1 MTSRIHILPDRLVS
15 QIAAG
20 EVVERPASVIKELV
34 ENSLDAGCSHLRV
47 ELVGGGKRFMR
58 VSDDGHGMG
67 GDDALL
73 AFDQHATS
81 KIASFEDLQQ
91 VGSFGFR
98 GEALASIA
106 AVARVELI
114 TAMESGAGH
123 RVAIAGGRIRASEPA
138 ARARG
143 TTVDV
148 ASLFFNVPARR
159 QFLKSP
165 RTELRRC
172 LEVVQGYALAQPD
185 VHFSVQHEGRSVLE
199 LAAAEPGLAGC
210 RERVRQIFGPSLAD
224 RLVDMTGEQTD
235 VGRIEGLVGSAGS
248 AGRRPFV
255 FVNGRLLRDRAVLA
269 TFYRAVRE
277 EWKHEEFPPLF
288 LFIQVPATDLDVN
301 VHPQKAEVR
310 FRRPAV
316 LALLAATLRQAL
328 ARGRREEP
336 ALLRELPA
344 GGLPQLE
351 WRESSGAEAGWPRS
365 LPSQVPPSE
374 MTGEIRDADLSSS
387 EAGFSG
393 TLPQTVYPPFTPRP
407 VPLSGS
413 QDRPQSLR
421 LLGQYKGSLLLL
433 EGPQGLYLIDQHA
446 AHERILYER
455 FRLALATK
463 APAAQRFLEPLLLEV
478 GPAQAMHLEELS
490 PALETCGFAVSRL
503 SGNSIGVHAAPA
515 ALSVAETEQL
525 LLSLAAESGEP
536 TGDDDLQPFRQRLL
550 ESLAASQACRSAV
563 RIHHPLTRE
572 EMERLLDDLFKAEQP
587 YSCPHGRPTMLQLA
601 DADLEH
607 RFGRR

>member
-1 MTSRIHILPDRLVS
+1 LTSQIHILPDRLVS

-34 ENSLDAGCSHLRV
+34 ENSLDAGCGDLRI
-47 ELVGGGKRFMR
+47 ELVGGGKRFIR

-67 GDDALL
+67 ADDALL

-81 KIASFEDLQQ
+81 KISSFEDLQQ

-106 AVARVELI
+106 AVARVELV
-114 TAMESGAGH
+114 TAMASGSGH

-143 TTVDV
+143 TTIDV

-159 QFLKSP
+159 QFLKNP

-172 LEVVQGYALAQPD
+172 LEVVQGYALAQPE
-185 VHFSVQHEGRSVLE
+185 VQFSVQHEGRSVLE
-199 LAAAEPGLAGC
+199 LAAAAPGLEGA
-210 RERVRQIFGPSLAD
+210 RERVRQIFGPSLAE
-224 RLVDMTGEQTD
+224 RLVEISAEQPD
-235 VGRIEGLVGSAGS
+235 VGRVEGLVGSAGT
-248 AGRRPFV
+248 ARRRPFV

-288 LFIQVPATDLDVN
+288 LFLEVPAADLDVN

-316 LALLAATLRQAL
+316 LTLLATALRQSL

-336 ALLRELPA
+336 AHLRELPA

-351 WRESSGAEAGWPRS
+351 WRQSSGAEAGWPRS
-365 LPSQVPPSE
+365 LPSSE
-374 MTGEIRDADLSSS
+374 EAAGELREAGGGDSD
-387 EAGFSG
+387 AGFSG

-433 EGPQGLYLIDQHA
+433 EGPQGLYLVDQHA

-455 FRLALATK
+455 FRLALAAK

-478 GPAQAMHLEELS
+478 GPAQAMRLEELS
-490 PALETCGFAVSRL
+490 QPLESCGFAVSRL
-503 SGNSIGVHAAPA
+503 SGNSIGIHAAPA
-515 ALSVAETEQL
+515 ALAVDEAEQL
-525 LLSLAAESGEP
+525 LLTLATEGGE
-536 TGDDDLQPFRQRLL
+536 TAVGEDLRQFRQRLL

-572 EMERLLDDLFKAEQP
+572 EMERLLDDLFRAEQP
-587 YSCPHGRPTMLQLA
+587 YSCPHGRPTMLQLS